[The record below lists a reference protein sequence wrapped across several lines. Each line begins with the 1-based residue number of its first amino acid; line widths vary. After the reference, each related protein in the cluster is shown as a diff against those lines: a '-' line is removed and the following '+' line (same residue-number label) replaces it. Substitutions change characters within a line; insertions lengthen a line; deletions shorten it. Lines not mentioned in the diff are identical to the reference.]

1 MKCITVGLLLSLSMN
16 FAHADVFAKFTNFG
30 DSANI
35 EHTASFG
42 DSENIS
48 QPVPNTSNDT
58 TFAPDYRW
66 PVDISRHLSGT
77 FGETRSAHF
86 HSGLDIKT
94 WGREGYPVFASEQG
108 YISRIAIS
116 AVGYG
121 KVLYVTHP
129 NGYTSVYAHL
139 QRFRP
144 DIQAYIDSIRVARGF
159 LFEIDVDLGYAENRI
174 NGAPTKPRF
183 EVNRGERIAFSG
195 SSGIGP
201 PHLHFEIRNPEER
214 ALNALEYGI
223 AVKDQ
228 ISPTIR
234 SLMVLPLSARSR
246 VQGQTT
252 KQAFRGV
259 TNENGATDFGV
270 IEVDGPIGVAFD
282 IFDRADEVTNK
293 YAFYEAWLIDHGIGH
308 EQGHEQGP
316 EQGPDKGSEPGNPT
330 PTRADTVFYQRIDA
344 VDFEDGG
351 AMFFDR
357 LAGPDN
363 RRRSY
368 QAFFPQEGP
377 SIPFYKQA
385 TVGPGVGQSLGS
397 QAGEQRR
404 FELVVKDYNGNT
416 SRAFYRLEQRQSQP
430 PIPDGFHLAQ
440 QKAHQSAKNTAQ
452 NTFAKHPSDWNWQ
465 TNWVSINDSITA
477 ELPDSSTH
485 WIQNHQLFSMIRL
498 NPNKPSM
505 LRSQDQ
511 RIRLLAEEGSFSD
524 TLSLGV
530 FHDHF
535 ERPLLGILPL
545 PLPQQ
550 KPITIE
556 WFVGDYLPALDS
568 LGYTRESLALFK
580 FNPEENSFSRVSSQ
594 LRGGT
599 LRARVSGS
607 GLFTLWADTLAP
619 KVSNVK
625 VGPTVFGSTGVRLN
639 FSEEHSGINTKASFI
654 RVNGKQG
661 IIEYDYEE
669 DEMLYY
675 LPGWIAQPSEPLLIE
690 YEVVDGSGNRTKSRI
705 EQSVP

>member
-1 MKCITVGLLLSLSMN
+1 MKQIAVGLLLGLSMN
-16 FAHADVFAKFTNFG
+16 VAQANVFAK
-30 DSANI
+30 S
-35 EHTASFG
+35 ASFNG
-42 DSENIS
+42 AAPFVDSENFAYS
-48 QPVPNTSNDT
+48 VPTTKEDT
-58 TFAPDYRW
+58 TFTPDYRW

-94 WGREGYPVFASEQG
+94 WGREGYPVFASERG

-144 DIQAYIDSIRVARGF
+144 DIQAYIDSIRVARGY
-159 LFEIDVDLGYAENRI
+159 LFEIDLDLGYAENRFK
-174 NGAPTKPRF
+174 GAPSKPRF
-183 EVNRGERIAFSG
+183 NVNRGERIAFSG

-228 ISPTIR
+228 VPPTIR

-252 KQAFRGV
+252 KQAFWG
-259 TNENGATDFGV
+259 TTTDGDATDFGMV
-270 IEVDGPIGVAFD
+270 EVDGPIGVAFD
-282 IFDRADEVTNK
+282 IFDGADEVTNK
-293 YAFYEAWLIDHGIGH
+293 YAFYEAWLIDHGLGH
-308 EQGHEQGP
+308 EPESEHGH
-316 EQGPDKGSEPGNPT
+316 D
-330 PTRADTVFYQRIDA
+330 ADTVFYQRIDA

-357 LAGPDN
+357 LAGPGN
-363 RRRSY
+363 RRRGY
-368 QAFFPQEGP
+368 QVFFPQEGP

-385 TVGPGVGQSLGS
+385 TIGPGVGQSLGS
-397 QAGEQRR
+397 QAGDQRR

-416 SRAFYRLEQRQSQP
+416 SRAFYRLKQKKSQP
-430 PIPDGFHLAQ
+430 PIPDTFQLARQ
-440 QKAHQSAKNTAQ
+440 TSV
-452 NTFAKHPSDWNWQ
+452 HPSDWSWQ
-465 TNWVSINDSITA
+465 ANWVSISDSITA
-477 ELPDSSTH
+477 ELPDASTH
-485 WIQNHQLFSMIRL
+485 WIQNRQLFSMIRL
-498 NPNKPSM
+498 KPNQPAM

-511 RIRLLAEEGSFSD
+511 RIRVLADEDSFSD
-524 TLSLGV
+524 TLSVGV
-530 FHDHF
+530 FHDHS
-535 ERPLLGILPL
+535 RQPLLGILPL

-550 KPITIE
+550 KPFTIE
-556 WFVGDYLPALDS
+556 WFVGDYVTTLDS
-568 LGYTRESLALFK
+568 LGFARESLSLFK
-580 FNPEENSFSRVSSQ
+580 FGPEDNSFSRVSSQ

-599 LRARVSGS
+599 IRARVSGS

-619 KVSNVK
+619 KVSNLK

-639 FSEEHSGINTKASFI
+639 FSEEHSGIDTKASFI
-654 RVNGKQG
+654 RVNGKDG

-675 LPGWIAQPSEPLLIE
+675 LPGWVADPSESLLIE
-690 YEVVDGSGNRTKSRI
+690 YEVVDGSGNRATRRI
-705 EQSVP
+705 ERSAP

>member
-1 MKCITVGLLLSLSMN
+1 MKRIAVGLLLSLSMN
-16 FAHADVFAKFTNFG
+16 FAHADVFAKSIPST
-30 DSANI
+30 
-35 EHTASFG
+35 
-42 DSENIS
+42 SE
-48 QPVPNTSNDT
+48 DT
-58 TFAPDYRW
+58 TFVPDYRW

-144 DIQAYIDSIRVARGF
+144 DIQDFIDSIRVAKGF

-228 ISPTIR
+228 VPPTIR

-270 IEVDGPIGVAFD
+270 VEVDGPIGVAFD
-282 IFDRADEVTNK
+282 IFDGADEVTNK
-293 YAFYEAWLIDHGIGH
+293 YAFYEAWLIDHGTGN
-308 EQGHEQGP
+308 EQVREHRQDQEHKP
-316 EQGPDKGSEPGNPT
+316 RREPGNPT
-330 PTRADTVFYQRIDA
+330 SIRSDTVFYQRIDT

-357 LAGPDN
+357 LAGPGN

-377 SIPFYKQA
+377 SIPFYKRA

-440 QKAHQSAKNTAQ
+440 QNAQ
-452 NTFAKHPSDWNWQ
+452 QNAQHPSDWIWQ

-505 LRSQDQ
+505 LRSQDK
-511 RIRLLAEEGSFSD
+511 RIRLLADEGSFSD
-524 TLSLGV
+524 TLSVGV
-530 FHDHF
+530 FHDHS

-550 KPITIE
+550 KPFTIE

-568 LGYTRESLALFK
+568 LGYARESLALFK
-580 FNPEENSFSRVSSQ
+580 FNPEDHTFSRVSSQ

-619 KVSNVK
+619 KVSNLK
-625 VGPTVFGSTGVRLN
+625 VGPTVFGSTGVSLN
-639 FSEEHSGINTKASFI
+639 FSEEHSGINTRASFI

-675 LPGWIAQPSEPLLIE
+675 LPGWVAQPSESLLIE
-690 YEVVDGSGNRTKSRI
+690 YEVVDGSGNRTTRRI
-705 EQSVP
+705 ERSVP

>member
-1 MKCITVGLLLSLSMN
+1 MKRIAVVLLLGLSLN
-16 FAHADVFAKFTNFG
+16 VAQANVFAR
-30 DSANI
+30 SANFNGAASFI
-35 EHTASFG
+35 STASFANSATFA
-42 DSENIS
+42 DSVSFANSI
-48 QPVPNTSNDT
+48 PTTKKDT
-58 TFAPDYRW
+58 TFTPDYRW

-144 DIQAYIDSIRVARGF
+144 DIQAYIDSIRVARGY
-159 LFEIDVDLGYAENRI
+159 LFEIDLDLGYAENRFK
-174 NGAPTKPRF
+174 GAPNNPPFK
-183 EVNRGERIAFSG
+183 VNRGERIAFSG

-223 AVKDQ
+223 AVKDRVP
-228 ISPTIR
+228 PTIR

-246 VQGQTT
+246 VKGQTT
-252 KQAFRGV
+252 KQAFRG
-259 TNENGATDFGV
+259 TTIDGDATDFGV
-270 IEVDGPIGVAFD
+270 VEVDGPIGVAFD
-282 IFDRADEVTNK
+282 IFDGADEVTNK
-293 YAFYEAWLIDHGIGH
+293 YTFYEAWLIDHGLG
-308 EQGHEQGP
+308 
-316 EQGPDKGSEPGNPT
+316 DEPRNHT
-330 PTRADTVFYQRIDA
+330 PSRADTVFYQRIDA

-357 LAGPDN
+357 IAGPGN
-363 RRRSY
+363 RRRGY
-368 QAFFPQEGP
+368 QVFFPQEGP

-385 TVGPGVGQSLGS
+385 TKGPGVGQSLNS
-397 QAGEQRR
+397 NAGDQRR

-416 SRAFYRLEQRQSQP
+416 SRAFYRLKQQQSQP
-430 PIPDGFHLAQ
+430 PIPDTFQLAQ
-440 QKAHQSAKNTAQ
+440 QTSV
-452 NTFAKHPSDWNWQ
+452 HPSDWNWQ
-465 TNWVSINDSITA
+465 PNWVSINDRITA
-477 ELPDSSTH
+477 ELPDASTQ
-485 WIQNHQLFSMIRL
+485 WIQHHQLFTMLRL
-498 NPNKPSM
+498 NPNQPAM
-505 LRSQDQ
+505 LRSLDQ
-511 RIRLLAEEGSFSD
+511 RIRLLAETGSFSD
-524 TLSLGV
+524 TLTVGV
-530 FHDHF
+530 FHDHSK
-535 ERPLLGILPL
+535 RPLLGILPL

-550 KPITIE
+550 KPFTVE
-556 WFVGDYLPALDS
+556 WYVGDYLPALDS
-568 LGYTRESLALFK
+568 LGYARESLALFK
-580 FNPEENSFSRVSSQ
+580 FAPEDNSFSRVSSQ

-599 LRARVSGS
+599 IRARVSGS

-619 KVSNVK
+619 KVSNLK

-639 FSEEHSGINTKASFI
+639 FSEEHSGIDTKASFI
-654 RVNGKQG
+654 RVNGKEG

-675 LPGWIAQPSEPLLIE
+675 LPGWVADPSESLLIE
-690 YEVVDGSGNRTKSRI
+690 YEVVDGSGNRTARRI
-705 EQSVP
+705 ERSVP